1 MLCEKCK
8 KKDASVFYEETING
22 KTRSYSLCGECA
34 KAMKQNGEISLG
46 EDLGGSLFGASHF
59 GSLSDNL
66 FGSLFGL
73 PEVARTSRKLCPL
86 CHSSFEDL
94 RRSGKAGC
102 PSCYRTFATELEST
116 LRSIHGNVKHVGRA
130 PTKIEKAAEEPPKE
144 KSRLEELREE
154 LARAIAE
161 ENFERAATLR
171 DEIRT
176 LESEGGR

>member
-8 KKDASVFYEETING
+8 KKDATVFYEETING

-34 KAMKQNGEISLG
+34 TAMKQSGELSLG
-46 EDLGGSLFGASHF
+46 DDLGENLFGASHF
-59 GSLSDNL
+59 GTLSDNL

-73 PEVARTSRKLCPL
+73 PEITRTTRKLCPL

-102 PSCYRTFATELEST
+102 PSCYHTFAAELEST
-116 LRSIHGNVKHVGRA
+116 IRSIHGNVKHIGRSPA
-130 PTKIEKAAEEPPKE
+130 KVNEQKTE
-144 KSRLEELREE
+144 KSRLEELRES
-154 LARAIAE
+154 LAHAISE
-161 ENFERAATLR
+161 ENFEYAATLR

-176 LESEGGR
+176 LETEGGR

>member
-8 KKDASVFYEETING
+8 KKDATVFYEETING

-34 KAMKQNGEISLG
+34 AAMKQTGEISLG
-46 EDLGGSLFGASHF
+46 EDFGGNLFGASPF

-73 PEVARTSRKLCPL
+73 PEVTRTSRKLCPL

-102 PSCYRTFATELEST
+102 PSCYQTFAAELENT
-116 LRSIHGNVKHVGRA
+116 IRSIHGNVKHIGRA
-130 PTKIEKAAEEPPKE
+130 PSKVKAEPQE
-144 KSRLEELREE
+144 KSQLETLREE
-154 LARAIAE
+154 LSVAISE

-171 DEIRT
+171 DEIRA
-176 LESEGGR
+176 LETEGGR

>member
-8 KKDASVFYEETING
+8 KKDATVFYEETING

-34 KAMKQNGEISLG
+34 AAMKQTGEISLG
-46 EDLGGSLFGASHF
+46 EDFGGSLFGASPF
-59 GSLSDNL
+59 GTLSDNL

-73 PEVARTSRKLCPL
+73 PEVTRTSQKRCPL

-102 PSCYRTFATELEST
+102 PSCYQTFSAELEST
-116 LRSIHGNVKHVGRA
+116 IRSIHGNVKHIGRVPA
-130 PTKIEKAAEEPPKE
+130 KVKAKTQE
-144 KSRLEELREE
+144 KSHLETLREE
-154 LARAIAE
+154 LSSAIAE

-176 LESEGGR
+176 LETEGGR